1 MCFSELFR
9 EQFAKVGGDAM
20 LFKRTQNAYS
30 MIATGRINCI
40 GLQAV
45 LKLKRRQDFPSR
57 VYDFLVRSDDTLV
70 MDIAVQN
77 MDPIVLAIVPKKH
90 IRSYRKNKDIESFT
104 NQKLTHSIPDFPEN
118 FAILSD
124 SEESPQLLLTPD
136 IVHTIRDFYQYINAI
151 HISDSFPGQYKKV
164 LRFIYKI
171 PSVDKMEDIRILLM
185 MALHLIDV
193 MATFHLSGPAKK
205 RLQNLRNQAHLAT
218 EKEKEKEDSK
228 EALEKRQEEKRK
240 KEQQKYE
247 QMTPEQRAKVDQKRA
262 RREAKRN
269 QGKVKVVY
277 A

>member
-1 MCFSELFR
+1 
-9 EQFAKVGGDAM
+9 M

-45 LKLKRRQDFPSR
+45 LKLKRRQDLLYR
-57 VYDFLVRSDDTLV
+57 IYDFFTKADDTLV
-70 MDIAVQN
+70 MDIAMN
-77 MDPIVLAIVPKKH
+77 NLDPIVLAIVPKKQV
-90 IRSYRKNKDIESFT
+90 RSYRKNKDIESFT
-104 NQKLTHSIPDFPEN
+104 NQTLSHSIPDFPD
-118 FAILSD
+118 ALTILCD
-124 SEESPQLLLTPD
+124 SEEAPQVILTPD
-136 IVHTIRDFYQYINAI
+136 IVHTIRDNQQLIQAI
-151 HISDSFPGQYKKV
+151 HITDNFPGKVYKKV

-171 PSVDKMEDIRILLM
+171 PPVDQVEEMRIIIL

-193 MATFHLSGPAKK
+193 LASLHLSFQSKK
-205 RLQNLRNQAHLAT
+205 KLLNLRNQAT
-218 EKEKEKEDSK
+218 EKDKEDPK
-228 EALEKRQEEKRK
+228 EVQEKRLEEKRK

-247 QMTPEQRAKVDQKRA
+247 QMTPEQRAKVDQKRS